1 MKDRPCGSMLG
12 SVRPSLKP
20 GCSIR
25 VNRFFS
31 GSLPLAIALN
41 WLAYLLL
48 GLYAT
53 TIEVPAYWMYQFVNL
68 GSSGVMLSLPTLWKT
83 FGWISPAAMSA
94 DRVPE
99 ALA

>member
-1 MKDRPCGSMLG
+1 M
-12 SVRPSLKP
+12 
-20 GCSIR
+20 
-25 VNRFFS
+25 
-31 GSLPLAIALN
+31 ALN

-68 GSSGVMLSLPTLWKT
+68 GWSGVMLSLPTLWKT

-94 DRVPE
+94 SRVPE
-99 ALA
+99 ALAKPEKVYPVAAWKAGATTFSLRNVSEDA